1 MAGSSSDQ
9 SKGIY
14 VHGEPVTA
22 HPVHG
27 GLIPTHGGVLGPV
40 HGSDNVAPYGPELV
54 DNGTF
59 ASGTSGWTAVGNT
72 AILLD
77 SGRMKVTSSAG
88 DPGSGASQT
97 ISGLEVGKTYNVRA
111 AMTPGNTADMGR
123 FGLSGASVLSF
134 QVAAMPNVD
143 TTFVATTG
151 TLGISCLIASSGAW
165 GAAGNYCYFDNIS
178 VRKVN

>member
-1 MAGSSSDQ
+1 MAGSPADQ
-9 SKGIY
+9 AKGIY

-54 DNGTF
+54 NNGTF
-59 ASGTSGWTAVGNT
+59 NSSTSGWTAIGNT

-77 SGRMKVTSSAG
+77 SQRLKVTSSVG

-97 ISGLEVGKTYNVRA
+97 ITGLEIGETYNVRA
-111 AMTPGNTADMGR
+111 TMTPGNTADMGR

-134 QVAAMPNVD
+134 QVAATPNVD
-143 TTFVATTG
+143 TTFVATTDI
-151 TLGISCLIASSGAW
+151 LGISCLIASAGAW
-165 GAAGNYCYFDNIS
+165 GAAGNYCYFDSIS